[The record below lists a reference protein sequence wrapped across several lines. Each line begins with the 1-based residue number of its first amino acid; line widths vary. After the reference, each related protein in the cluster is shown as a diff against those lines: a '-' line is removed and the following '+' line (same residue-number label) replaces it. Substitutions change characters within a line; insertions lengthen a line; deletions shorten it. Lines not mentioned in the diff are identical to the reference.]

1 MLFITQKSDHFEF
14 EKIVAFGTE
23 KYHFNDLNPINYFI
37 LNVIK
42 NKNKYIH
49 APNRS
54 MSSP

>member
-42 NKNKYIH
+42 NKNKYPHVI
-49 APNRS
+49 
-54 MSSP
+54 